1 MLEEAFGTRTAA
13 QGVRVQLEEQP
24 FLRPQSRIAVMCPE
38 PARVVRADRAHLAEG
53 GAFRLLDGD
62 GDRGEQSLPG
72 PEVVQQHAVAGADR
86 GRQLAQAQVRDPA
99 LHGDGDGS
107 GEQPVPG

>member
-1 MLEEAFGTRTAA
+1 MLEEALGARTAA
-13 QGVRVQLEEQP
+13 QGMHVQLEEQP
-24 FLRPQSRIAVMCPE
+24 LLRPQPWIAVPCPE
-38 PARVVRADRAHLAEG
+38 PARVVSADRARVPQH
-53 GAFRLLDGD
+53 GAFGLLDRD

-86 GRQLAQAQVRDPA
+86 GGQLAQAQVRDPA
-99 LHGDGDGS
+99 LHGDGDGG